1 VLEKTMLRCAAVLA
15 ALFFLAVPDLLGAAQ
30 RKKPAYRPV
39 KTAAHKV
46 SSRATPHKS
55 SKAVRSSRTTHS
67 RRSTHG
73 RTAVRARS
81 HSYGPLSPTPERYR
95 EIQQALADK
104 GFFKG
109 AIDGNWGA
117 DSVQAL
123 KDFQQSAN
131 LDVDGKLGAL
141 SLIELGLG
149 PKRSYASKAEVPQ
162 PDAPRAQ

>member
-1 VLEKTMLRCAAVLA
+1 MLRYAAVLA
-15 ALFFLAVPDLLGAAQ
+15 ALFFLAVPDLLRAAQ
-30 RKKPAYRPV
+30 KKKPAHHPV
-39 KTAAHKV
+39 KAATKKV
-46 SSRATPHKS
+46 PARATPHKS
-55 SKAVRSSRTTHS
+55 SKAVRSSRATHS
-67 RRSTHG
+67 RRSSHT
-73 RTAVRARS
+73 RTAARTRS
-81 HSYGPLSPTPERYR
+81 HSYGPLAPTPDRYR

-123 KDFQQSAN
+123 RDFQQSAN